1 MYKSKGIVINPTYD
15 NRNIDIIT
23 KKSNNVNIDIGI
35 DSPGKGDKFF
45 KFTQAV
51 PSSVWEIVHN
61 LDKNPSVT
69 VVDSAENVVIGDVE
83 YINSNKLIVRFV
95 SGFSGKAYL
104 N

>member
-1 MYKSKGIVINPTYD
+1 MFKSKGIVINPDYN

-23 KKSNNVNIDIGI
+23 KKSTNVNIDVGI
-35 DSPGKGDKFF
+35 NGSNGGDKFF
-45 KFTQAV
+45 KFVQSV
-51 PSSVWEIVHN
+51 PSSIWEIEHN
-61 LDKNPSVT
+61 LNKNPSVT

-83 YINSNKLIVRFV
+83 YINSNKLIIRFI